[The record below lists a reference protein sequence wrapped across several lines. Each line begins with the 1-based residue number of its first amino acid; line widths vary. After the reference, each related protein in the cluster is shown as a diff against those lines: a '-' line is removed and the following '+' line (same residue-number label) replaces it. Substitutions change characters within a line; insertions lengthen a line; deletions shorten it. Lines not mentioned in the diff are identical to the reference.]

1 MTIWMSLAGLAGLA
15 VLLTA
20 CGGAPSTD
28 VARSTPNTSRLGLL
42 PSGQTAFTYLSP
54 LPATKKAANERLGKA
69 FGDPARYPIQLNT
82 EVFYALAVG
91 DTFVIA
97 VPTVGEVSVKVLS
110 RVVHLGQAVS
120 LVGEVVGEVVGQPA
134 GRVHLSGSGTALS
147 GAIVLDA
154 QTWHV
159 RSTAQGATLQN
170 EAAAGIEE
178 LPPHTPEGYRAAQER
193 QLREE
198 QRPPP
203 AITPPALTLPDF
215 SSPTAPKTGTPTPSS
230 TPSSVTPK
238 SAAANGVATIDLLF
252 ISDTSY
258 QQRMGSQNAE
268 LADLANIVTVGNDA
282 YAQSNALVQLRM
294 AGYQRLSVDW
304 TNVTLQ
310 DLLSDLKLMGG
321 SFATTW
327 AQTVLSGADVPVAV
341 SAFTAAKGSFCG
353 MGTVGTFNSAG
364 VLNTG
369 LEIGR
374 AHV

>member
-1 MTIWMSLAGLAGLA
+1 MTIWMSLAGLA

-20 CGGAPSTD
+20 CGGAVNTD
-28 VARSTPNTSRLGLL
+28 VAGSTPNTSRLGLL

-54 LPATKKAANERLGKA
+54 LPTTKKAINEGPGKA
-69 FGDPARYPIQLNT
+69 FGDPASYPIQLNT

-120 LVGEVVGEVVGQPA
+120 LVGEVVGQPA

-193 QLREE
+193 QLRRSEST
-198 QRPPP
+198 R
-203 AITPPALTLPDF
+203 LN
-215 SSPTAPKTGTPTPSS
+215 SSHLRLSRMPSS
-230 TPSSVTPK
+230 
-238 SAAANGVATIDLLF
+238 A
-252 ISDTSY
+252 
-258 QQRMGSQNAE
+258 
-268 LADLANIVTVGNDA
+268 
-282 YAQSNALVQLRM
+282 
-294 AGYQRLSVDW
+294 
-304 TNVTLQ
+304 
-310 DLLSDLKLMGG
+310 
-321 SFATTW
+321 
-327 AQTVLSGADVPVAV
+327 
-341 SAFTAAKGSFCG
+341 
-353 MGTVGTFNSAG
+353 
-364 VLNTG
+364 
-369 LEIGR
+369 
-374 AHV
+374 